1 MRIANWFRAASLCL
15 LVLGIVTGT
24 SQLQAKTPSGTVI
37 TNQAEIFWF
46 STDPKDP
53 GPKQAFSNVS
63 TVVVAK
69 QYDLLLEPDNVRHT
83 TPSKKVDL
91 PHRLTNIGNTS
102 SEYEVRIRHNLGDSG
117 DLQTTKVY
125 MDSNGN
131 GITDPGE
138 PEWSTVTCI
147 PAEPNVSCYKVDT
160 LKPGEIEEFVIAGYT
175 PSNAQLG
182 DEYRM
187 NIRAFPWLYDQI
199 LTDPNNTLASRTTS
213 PEFEAGIAAS
223 ELPEHWVDNDIIDII
238 DGAVLTVTKTATPN
252 CGVPVKA
259 GEMIKYQIGFT
270 NIGDEL
276 PVSKI
281 ISLDGAD
288 ISGVVLEDV
297 LPPNVTLQNT
307 LTPVSAPNQS
317 IVLVQTVQDEDTN
330 RWISFS
336 VWNGTDVISKIGLF
350 LPVSQ
355 MQPNQSGKL
364 DFSVIVNQNVT
375 TSTIHNQAT
384 FDLIEGGEPEFV
396 SNSVCT
402 NIESINSDGEG
413 NNPETTLDAT
423 IRFLTPTLDIK
434 RQITQSGGS
443 PDFSNDSHFEDADL
457 YRMDSSVDNYDAS
470 RDGVYIEMN
479 SSAVNEDED
488 TAETIEVTVTS
499 ATGDTVKVMLLETGP
514 NTGIFRSLH
523 PVRMSDSEDGA
534 GRSCPASST
543 VPNYTADEPNC
554 VLNGDPDGNLTVT
567 ATVSLSSDRTVTIL
581 EDAAL
586 IDPLGIVFDSAYNSP
601 VEGAQVWIR
610 NEDGSVALDPLTD
623 IPYEPQLTGTD
634 GRYQFP
640 FLYPNQNYYLDVV
653 PPGQYTFPSSVAA
666 TQFNAPAD
674 GPGRTVNVYSY
685 GKDGYNQTPGSGVF
699 TLTELLIVD
708 IPLDPELDTDFTLDK
723 TASLTEIGIGGTI
736 SYNIKIKNHSS
747 NHLYAVKIADTLPR
761 GFNYVDGS
769 ATLDGAAIADP
780 AGTPRPNLVFTNL
793 PFVTGAAD
801 GVLDFI
807 EHNLKYSVR
816 TTAGAVGSDGV
827 NSAVGDGRTPTGV
840 PVTSNNTKVRV
851 KIQQEGVL
859 SDSGVIFGK
868 VFVDADCNN
877 IQNGGEWPIGGVK
890 LYLEDGTW
898 VITDA
903 NGQFSLYGLDSAN
916 HVIKIDP
923 ITLPK
928 GIIFKPTDNRQMA
941 DPNSR
946 LVDLT
951 SGEFHRADFAAVCPK
966 ENRQEVLDEIKAR
979 NTGQTDWMLENAQ
992 KYDPTKD
999 SASGDLTKSSEGDG
1013 DISNGSEKNLTTQ
1026 SGGKGKKRSL
1036 TTGYAIQTSQ
1046 FAEKALA
1053 EAALEKL
1060 PEELKAKAYVFPIG
1074 DFYSVRIGFDLDKKA
1089 TKTKL
1094 RLAKLNKEAK
1104 VVSTIYEQLT
1114 DEVADRLETPRGIAL
1129 MPPAKEEVKTV
1140 TNEQAKSGTWLWPTS
1155 ETSLDG
1161 RFMVVVRKGLTPSLV
1176 VNGKVVPKSQLGEQI
1191 ENRREKAQ
1199 VVAWYGVKLDPGKN
1213 NLEVVAK
1220 DMFGNKRVL
1229 AKGVFKRPVSAHLLK
1244 ISSETDQLP
1253 ADGGRSYLPITLK
1266 LLDKNGYL
1274 ARGVNFVTIEA
1285 SDGQWVERD
1294 IQNQNQG
1301 RQIRVVNGLRVI
1313 HLRSSERT
1321 GKIRVRV
1328 TDGSMRDELDIV
1340 QIAPLRPLIAVGLVE
1355 IGGSVFER
1363 GPNSPFIDE
1372 KEFDARAAG
1381 FMKGRI
1387 RGDMHLT
1394 VSVDT
1399 AKDADAT
1406 LFRDINPNKSYPIH
1420 GDSSQRGYEAQ
1431 SRSKV
1436 YAKLEKDKDSIMWG
1450 DFVTDS
1456 STINEDVTRVQRSL
1470 TGANLITKGG
1480 PNEWQFFVSEQDED
1494 RVTEQIRGKGVALN
1508 YKLTNV
1514 PLVANSE
1521 TIEIITVSRDNP
1533 GIVLDS
1539 TTLSRF
1545 GDYTLDSVT
1554 GELSFS
1560 ETVPTSDEDLNPVQI
1575 RASYDVEGTGTA
1587 GDYTIAGARVRHE
1600 VKPGF
1605 KVGLSYTVDQH
1616 DTTGFELYGATL
1628 DYKDDHGLIARGSL
1642 GQYKPMDISKDT
1654 GIAGRFYLAKQWAN
1668 KSTTSITL
1676 GRATKGFTNSASGI
1690 SEEREEVR
1698 IKHELKIYE
1707 SLNSDIAA
1715 LKVFGDISAEIEAI
1729 HSKNLA
1735 TNDTEQSIG
1744 ITANVKL
1751 KDWTVKGGVRHIEQS
1766 KAAGD
1771 ESFQTFILG
1780 AKKAINIAG
1789 RKGSLEGEY
1798 EQDFDSTERRRI
1810 ALTADMQ
1817 VHEKVKV
1824 YARGERINS
1833 LSGVSG
1839 LSSAAGEQDTFSVGV
1854 KSNLLPSTELFSE
1867 YRVRGG
1873 ISGRDLE
1880 TASGIRGTY
1889 ELRKGLSV
1897 SPHFEIVKNLEGS
1910 GSDSVSASIAY
1921 KDSRYANRISALRLE
1936 TRHDDSREYYGLQ
1949 ADYVKRL
1956 SSNWSALFKDTLRYE
1971 APTTGDDLIDNTL
1984 TLGLAYRPRRENK
1997 QHALFFY
2004 QNKEERGGDNGDCST
2019 HILSTHQNYEIK
2031 EDVLISGRLGGK
2043 LEDCNGSESDAVIL
2057 DGRVTWDITNR
2068 LDVDVHAGVLGT
2080 NGLQEKNYSVGAGV
2094 NYLVRENLRVG
2105 LGYNITGFK
2114 DDDLDPDNFNDQ
2126 GVYLGLK
2133 YKFDENSLIWLTGE

>member
-15 LVLGIVTGT
+15 LVLGIVGVTK
-24 SQLQAKTPSGTVI
+24 LHAKTPSGTII
-37 TNQAEIFWF
+37 TNQAEISWF
-46 STDPKDP
+46 DTADGEVKR
-53 GPKQAFSNVS
+53 AFSNVS
-63 TVVVAK
+63 SVVVAK
-69 QYDLLLEPDNVRHT
+69 QYNLLLESDNVRRT
-83 TPSKKVDL
+83 SASKKVDL
-91 PHRLTNIGNTS
+91 PHRLINTGNTS
-102 SEYEVRIRHNLGDSG
+102 SAYEVRVRHNLGDSG
-117 DLQTTKVY
+117 DLETTQIY
-125 MDSNGN
+125 TDSNGN
-131 GITDPGE
+131 GVTDPGE
-138 PEWSTVTCI
+138 PEWALI
-147 PAEPNVSCYKVDT
+147 PCVPEEINVSCYKVDR
-160 LKPGEIEEFVIAGYT
+160 LNPGENVEFVISGFT
-175 PSNAQLG
+175 PSNAQT
-182 DEYRM
+182 DDNYRM
-187 NIRAFPWLYDQI
+187 NIRAFPWHYDQI
-199 LTDPNNTLASRTTS
+199 VKNSDVVETDAPRTNS
-213 PEFEAGIAAS
+213 AEFEAAILVS
-223 ELPEHWVDNDIIDII
+223 ELPEDWVDNDLVDII
-238 DGAVLTVTKTATPN
+238 DGAVLTVTKTATPS
-252 CGVPVKA
+252 CGIPVKA
-259 GEMIKYQIGFT
+259 GETIKYQIGFT
-270 NIGDEL
+270 NIGDQVPVTKLVFIDAIEL
-276 PVSKI
+276 
-281 ISLDGAD
+281 
-288 ISGVVLEDV
+288 SGVILEDV
-297 LPPNVTLQNT
+297 LPPNVNLQKT
-307 LTPVSAPNQS
+307 PTPVAAPNQS
-317 IVLVQTVQDEDTN
+317 ITLVQTVQDEDTN
-330 RWISFS
+330 RWTRFS
-336 VWNGTDVISKIGLF
+336 SWNGSDVVSKIGLF
-350 LPVSQ
+350 ILAEQ

-364 DFSVIVNQNVT
+364 DFSVTINQNVT
-375 TSTIHNQAT
+375 ASTVHNQAK
-384 FDLIEGGEPEFV
+384 FDLVEGGEPEFV

-402 NIESINSDGEG
+402 NIEPGNTRDGEG
-413 NNPETTLDAT
+413 NQPDAVLDAT

-434 RQITQSGGS
+434 RQITRDGGV
-443 PDFSNDSHFEDADL
+443 PDFTNNAHFTDAEI
-457 YRMDSSVDNYDAS
+457 YRLDSSVSNYDVN

-479 SSAVNEDED
+479 SSAVNKDED
-488 TAETIEVTVTS
+488 TADSIEVTVTS
-499 ATGDTVKVMLLETGP
+499 ATGDTLKVMLLETGP
-514 NTGIFRSLH
+514 NTGIFRSVH
-523 PVRMSDSEDGA
+523 QIRMSDTEDGA
-534 GRSCPASST
+534 GRSCPATSLI
-543 VPNYTADEPNC
+543 PNYAASEPNC
-554 VLNGDPDGNLTVT
+554 VLNGDADGNLSVT
-567 ATVSLSSDRTVTIL
+567 ATVSTDNARTITVL

-586 IDPLGIVFDSAYNSP
+586 IDPLGIVFDSAYNTP

-610 NEDGSVALDPLTD
+610 NEDGTVALDPLTD
-623 IPYEPQLTGTD
+623 LPYEPQLTGSD
-634 GRYQFP
+634 GKYQFP
-640 FLYPNQNYYLDVV
+640 FLYPNLNYYLDVL
-653 PPGQYTFPSSVAA
+653 PPTQYSFPSNVAA
-666 TQFNAPAD
+666 AQFVGTGNGPA
-674 GPGRTVNVYSY
+674 RTVNDFSY
-685 GKDGYNQTPGSGVF
+685 GKDGFNQTPSSGVF
-699 TLTELLIVD
+699 TLVKLLIVD
-708 IPLDPELDTDFTLDK
+708 IPLDPELDTDFSLDK
-723 TASLTEIGIGGTI
+723 SASLTEVGIGGTI
-736 SYNIKIKNHSS
+736 SYTIKIKNHSS
-747 NHLYAVKIADTLPR
+747 ENLYAIKIQDTLPR
-761 GFNYVDGS
+761 GFNYVNGS
-769 ATLDGAAIADP
+769 ATLDGVAIADP

-793 PFVTGAAD
+793 PFVEGAAD

-807 EHNLKYSVR
+807 EHSLKYSVR
-816 TTAGAVGSDGV
+816 TTAGAVGSDGI
-827 NSAVGDGRTPTGV
+827 NSAVGIGKTPTSV
-840 PVTSNNTKVRV
+840 TITSNVSKAKV
-851 KIQQEGVL
+851 KIQREGVL
-859 SDSGVIFGK
+859 EDSGIIFGK

-903 NGQFSLYGLDSAN
+903 NGQFSLYGLESSN

-928 GIIFKPTDNRQMA
+928 GIILKPTDNRQMA

-946 LVDLT
+946 FVDLT
-951 SGEFHRADFAAVCPK
+951 AGEFHRADFAAICPK
-966 ENRQEVLDEIKAR
+966 ENKQEIFDEIKAR

-999 SASGDLTKSSEGDG
+999 SATGDLAKSLEGDG
-1013 DISNGSEKNLTTQ
+1013 DISSGSERGETGQTT
-1026 SGGKGKKRSL
+1026 GNRERRSL
-1036 TTGYAIQTSQ
+1036 TTGYSIQTAQ
-1046 FAEKALA
+1046 FVDKALA
-1053 EAALEKL
+1053 EEALEKL
-1060 PEELKAKAYVFPIG
+1060 PEALKAESFVYPMG
-1074 DFYSVRIGFDLDKKA
+1074 DFHTVRIGFDLDKKSVKA
-1089 TKTKL
+1089 KL
-1094 RLAKLNKEAK
+1094 RQTKLNKKNVK
-1104 VVSTIYEQLT
+1104 VVPTTYEKLT
-1114 DEVADRLETPRGIAL
+1114 DEVADRLESPRGLAV
-1129 MPPAKEEVKTV
+1129 MVPAKEVVKTI
-1140 TNEQAKSGTWLWPTS
+1140 TNKQAKSGAWLWPTS

-1161 RFMVVVRKGLTPSLV
+1161 RFMVAIRKGLTPTLM
-1176 VNGKVVPKSQLGEQI
+1176 VNGKAVPKSQLGEQI

-1199 VVAWYGVKLDPGKN
+1199 VAAWYGVKLDPGANK
-1213 NLEVVAK
+1213 LEVVAK

-1229 AKGVFKRPVSAHLLK
+1229 AKGTFTRPVSAHKLK
-1244 ISSETDQLP
+1244 ITSEVDQLP
-1253 ADGGRSYLPITLK
+1253 ADGGRSYLPITIR

-1301 RQIRVVNGLRVI
+1301 RQIRVVNGLRVVN
-1313 HLRSSERT
+1313 LRSSERS
-1321 GKIRVRV
+1321 GKVRVRV
-1328 TDGSMRDELDIV
+1328 SDGSMRDELDIV

-1355 IGGSVFER
+1355 IGGHVFDR
-1363 GPNSPFIDE
+1363 GLNSPLSDE
-1372 KEFDARAAG
+1372 KDYNARAAG
-1381 FMKGRI
+1381 FLKGRV

-1394 VSVDT
+1394 LSVDT

-1450 DFVTDS
+1450 DFVTDG

-1494 RVTEQIRGKGVALN
+1494 RVVEQIRGKGVALN

-1533 GIVLDS
+1533 GIVLDAR
-1539 TTLSRF
+1539 TLTRF
-1545 GDYTLDSVT
+1545 GDYTLDNVT

-1560 ETVPTSDEDLNPVQI
+1560 ETVPTSDANLNPVQI

-1600 VKPGF
+1600 IKPGF

-1628 DYKDDHGLIARGSL
+1628 DYKDDNGLIARGSL
-1642 GQYKPMDISKDT
+1642 GQYKPINSALDT
-1654 GIAGRFYLAKQWAN
+1654 GIAGRFYLAKLWAN

-1676 GRATKGFTNSASGI
+1676 GRATKGFTNAASGI
-1690 SEEREEVR
+1690 SEEREELR
-1698 IKHELKIYE
+1698 IKHELKMYE
-1707 SLNSDIAA
+1707 SLGVD
-1715 LKVFGDISAEIEAI
+1715 IEAI

-1735 TNDTEQSIG
+1735 TKDTEQSIG
-1744 ITANVKL
+1744 VTANMKL
-1751 KDWTVKGGVRHIEQS
+1751 KTWTVKGGVRHIEQS
-1766 KAAGD
+1766 KASGD
-1771 ESFQTFILG
+1771 ESFQTFIVG

-1798 EQDFDSTERRRI
+1798 EQDFDSTARRRI

-1817 VHEKVKV
+1817 VHDKVKV

-1839 LSSAAGEQDTFSVGV
+1839 LSASAGEQDTFSVGV

-1956 SSNWSALFKDTLRYE
+1956 NTNWSALFKDTLRYE
-1971 APTTGDDLIDNTL
+1971 SPKTGSDLLDNTL
-1984 TLGLAYRPRRENK
+1984 TLGLAYRPLRENK
-1997 QHALFFY
+1997 QHAIFFY

-2043 LEDCNGSESDAVIL
+2043 LEDCNGSKSDAVIL

-2068 LDVDVHAGVLGT
+2068 LDVDVHAGILGT

-2094 NYLVRENLRVG
+2094 NYLVRKNLQVG
-2105 LGYNITGFK
+2105 LGYNVKGFK
-2114 DDDLDPDNFNDQ
+2114 DDDLDPDNFNDK

-2133 YKFDENSLIWLTGE
+2133 YKFDENSLNWLTGE